1 MVLFFWLFPAANMKL
16 VVRRSG
22 QYGGGDVRGAPFK
35 RSPPNKAR
43 IGDKDGKTLDSRFF
57 ELQFLLV

>member
-1 MVLFFWLFPAANMKL
+1 MKL